1 MVVGTNVDYYK
12 YSEIG
17 LRAKRRWEKL
27 KEEAEKQERKLQEVR
42 RENERL
48 MQAYES
54 KVREILSKEIRGE
67 EIEAE
72 ARTYVLLIERSRS
85 KLPKRTSDE
94 L

>member
-1 MVVGTNVDYYK
+1 M
-12 YSEIG
+12 
-17 LRAKRRWEKL
+17 

-54 KVREILSKEIRGE
+54 KVREILSKEFRGE

-72 ARTYVLLIERSRS
+72 ARKYVLSIERSRS
-85 KLPKRTSDE
+85 KLPK
-94 L
+94 